1 MSYCLSRVVVVIY
14 LQKMKMDIKGERFP
28 LTASK
33 DIICLNVSV
42 KQSLLSTLST
52 R

>member
-1 MSYCLSRVVVVIY
+1 MSYCLSSVVMVIY
-14 LQKMKMDIKGERFP
+14 LQKTKMGIKGEHFHI
-28 LTASK
+28 TASK
-33 DIICLNVSV
+33 DIICLNISV